1 VKITPLKTASL
12 ISIFSILALS
22 FCLQITKAQ
31 DGPLSLV
38 AVATALQSKSS
49 GMTLAQK
56 NSFLV
61 KRVQERGVTFRL
73 TAEIEKELRAAGA
86 TNLLISAI
94 RLNSPGVPTP
104 TPTPFKTTTKPSVAL
119 DKLWVDLNV
128 NQDDSKGMRIHTKLT
143 VYNLKGVDTS
153 LAVYFKK
160 ASGEALKTTNYK
172 FSSTEG
178 QVAVYR
184 PLTPLYD
191 ATELSDLSVFIPYEE
206 FNLPPGDYKLQLEAK
221 LIYAKGGLIQE
232 LDTYDF
238 DFNNPKP
245 STTTSDIIVTFDKVW
260 IDYNITE
267 SQKLGMRV
275 HAKFTV
281 ENMKE
286 VDSQLVFYF
295 EKQNGDKLFSDNSDY
310 ASAGGHTAVYR
321 DLLPKYPV
329 TVFNDLD
336 LFVPYDE
343 FNLKKGDHDLRVHA
357 DLIYP
362 DGTLIKHLSYFNFRY
377 SKK

>member
-1 VKITPLKTASL
+1 VKITPLKTAFL
-12 ISIFSILALS
+12 ISIFSVLALS
-22 FCLQITKAQ
+22 FCLQITNAQ
-31 DGPLSLV
+31 EDPLSLV

-56 NSFLV
+56 NAFLV
-61 KRVQERGVTFRL
+61 KRIQERGVTFRL

-86 TNLLISAI
+86 TNLLISTI
-94 RLNSPGVPTP
+94 RSNSPGVPTP
-104 TPTPFKTTTKPSVAL
+104 TPTPVKTTVKPSVAL

-128 NQDDSKGMRIHTKLT
+128 NQDDSKGMRIHTKMT

-160 ASGEALKTTNYK
+160 ASGEVLKTTNYK

-191 ATELSDLSVFIPYEE
+191 ATVLSDLSVFIPYEE
-206 FNLPPGDYKLQLEAK
+206 FKLPPGDYKLQLEAK

-238 DFNNPKP
+238 DFKNPKP

-260 IDYNITE
+260 IDYNVKKDNE
-267 SQKLGMRV
+267 LGMRV

-281 ENMKE
+281 ENMKNVE
-286 VDSQLVFYF
+286 SQLVFYF
-295 EKQNGDKLFSDNSDY
+295 EKQNGEKLYSDNPEY

-321 DLLPKYPV
+321 ELLPKYPV

-343 FNLKKGDHDLRVHA
+343 FNLPKGEHNLTVHS

-362 DGTLIKHLSYFNFRY
+362 DGTLIKHLNYYPFVY
-377 SKK
+377 KKN